1 MNILKKNGRL
11 LIIIGLILIFLLTAM
26 IQITGRNTKSNERK
40 NVSLIVY
47 GDDSERWES
56 MRQGAG
62 LVCEEYDHDLSLITM
77 LTENDAAEQKEI
89 IDREIY
95 DGSDALIIAACNSSV
110 IRDYINEKN
119 LRIPVVFAETVED
132 LQSGMNDIAAS
143 DYEMGYELG
152 EEIVKNESDI
162 VTVAIISENE
172 KRDSVRLREQGLRD
186 AIEGK
191 VGKTIEWSRNDYE
204 KNVNTRVFI
213 QRAIVSQAT
222 DVIVTFDNSTTDAL
236 LDALENLNKQS
247 KVYAVSTS
255 NKAVYNL
262 YGGEIKALEYTD
274 EFSMGYLAAMY
285 ALDGRV
291 AEKKYGHERP
301 EYRLVRK
308 ENMYDEDNQA
318 LLFPFVN

>member
-1 MNILKKNGRL
+1 MNMLKKNSRL
-11 LIIIGLILIFLLTAM
+11 LVVIALILIFLMTAM
-26 IQITGRNTKSNERK
+26 YQNTGRSTKSSVRK
-40 NVSLIVY
+40 NISLIVY

-62 LVCEEYDHDLSLITM
+62 LACEEYDHDLSLITM
-77 LTENDAAEQKEI
+77 LTENDAAEQMEI

-95 DGSDALIIAACNSSV
+95 DGSDGLIIASCNSSV

-119 LRIPVVFAETVED
+119 LKIPVVFVETVEE
-132 LQSGMNDIAAS
+132 LQSGMKDIATS
-143 DYEMGYELG
+143 DYDMGYKLG
-152 EEIVKNESDI
+152 EEIVRNESDI
-162 VTVAIISENE
+162 VTVAIISENK
-172 KRDSVRLREQGLRD
+172 KRDSVKLREQGLRD

-191 VGKTIEWSRNDYE
+191 VGKTIDWSRNDYE

-213 QRAIVSQAT
+213 QRAIVSEAT

-262 YGGEIKALEYTD
+262 YDGEIKALEYTD

-285 ALDGRV
+285 ALDGRS
-291 AEKKYGHERP
+291 AEKKYSKEIP